1 MKKCSKCKLEFPLTE
16 FSKDRSRKDGY
27 KYNCKSCARTIQT
40 ESRKK
45 KPDYYK
51 NKSKIYFK
59 QNREYFSQ
67 KTKEWNSKNPEKVKK
82 WQKGWRE
89 KNPEYSAKWQKNER
103 KTNPQYRIK
112 QNLRERMRKA
122 LKGNWKQGKAVEML
136 GLTILEY
143 KEYLSKQFDKNMS
156 WDNYGSYWEI
166 DHIKPCDS
174 FDLSNLEEQKKCFI
188 FTNTQPM
195 EVSKNRIKSN
205 KWNANK

>member
-16 FSKDRSRKDGY
+16 FNKDRSRKDGY

-40 ESRKK
+40 ESRNK

-51 NKSKIYFK
+51 NKSKIYFE
-59 QNREYFSQ
+59 QNREYFSE

-82 WQKGWRE
+82 WQKEWRE
-89 KNPEYSAKWQKNER
+89 KNPGYSSEWQKNER
-103 KTNPQYRIK
+103 KVNPQYRIK
-112 QNLRERMRKA
+112 FNLRERMRKA
-122 LKGNWKQGKAVEML
+122 LKGNWKQGKTVELL
-136 GLTILEY
+136 GLPILEY

-195 EVSKNRIKSN
+195 IISDNRKKSN
-205 KWNANK
+205 KLCQN